1 MSRPAPLRSFA
12 GKVAVVTGG
21 GSGIGRA
28 LALRLAREGARV
40 VVADIDEA
48 DAAET
53 AHQAT
58 AAGGEAI
65 AFRTD
70 VTDREAVEALAEA
83 VFARYGA
90 THVLC
95 NNAGVVVYGGL
106 EAATWRDWQWVL
118 GVNLWGVIHGLL
130 AFVPRMIARGAG
142 GHVVNTASM
151 AGLVASRGLGVYT
164 TSKYAVVGLSEALAR
179 DLAPHGIGVTV
190 VCPLGVATRIRE
202 AERHRPTPLRNAPP
216 APPAAEVTLIGRTLD
231 PDTVAAQTV
240 AAVQAGELY
249 VLTHDEGLE
258 PLRRRFARIEAAA
271 RRRPPV

>member
-1 MSRPAPLRSFA
+1 
-12 GKVAVVTGG
+12 VTGG

-28 LALRLAREGARV
+28 LALALAREGARV
-40 VVADIDEA
+40 AVADIDEA
-48 DAAET
+48 AAAET
-53 AHQAT
+53 ARQAA

-65 AFRTD
+65 ALQTD
-70 VTDREAVEALAEA
+70 VADREAVEALADA

-130 AFVPRMIARGAG
+130 AFLPRMIAQGPG

-164 TSKYAVVGLSEALAR
+164 ASKYAVVGLSEALAK
-179 DLAPHGIGVTV
+179 DLAPYGIGVTV

-202 AERHRPTPLRNAPP
+202 ADRNRPAALRNAP
-216 APPAAEVTLIGRTLD
+216 ATPPAAEVALIGRTLD
-231 PDTVAAQTV
+231 PDAVAAQTL
-240 AAVQAGELY
+240 AAVRARELY

-258 PLRRRFARIEAAA
+258 SLRRRFARLEAAA